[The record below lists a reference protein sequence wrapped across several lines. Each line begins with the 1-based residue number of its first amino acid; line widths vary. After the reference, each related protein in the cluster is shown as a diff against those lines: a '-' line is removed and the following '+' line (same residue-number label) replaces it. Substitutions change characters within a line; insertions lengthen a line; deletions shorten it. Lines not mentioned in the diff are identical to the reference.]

1 MQDKDHN
8 NRFRISSFTPMNSF
22 DRRLN
27 DRRKHTCE
35 GYTYISMVGWICRRE
50 RRRRSSDCK
59 YSSRFGK
66 NPRVD

>member
-1 MQDKDHN
+1 MQDKNPN
-8 NRFRISSFTPMNSF
+8 NQPYSPSFSPMDSF

-50 RRRRSSDCK
+50 RRRRSCDCRD
-59 YSSRFGK
+59 SSRFGI
-66 NPRVD
+66 NTRVD